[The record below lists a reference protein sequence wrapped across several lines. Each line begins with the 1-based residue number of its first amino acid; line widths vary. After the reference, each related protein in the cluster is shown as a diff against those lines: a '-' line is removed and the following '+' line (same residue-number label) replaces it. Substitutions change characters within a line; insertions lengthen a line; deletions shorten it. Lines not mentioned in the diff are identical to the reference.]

1 MPLGS
6 TLLDPLAFFRNVT
19 ESPPLAL
26 LSGQGEQ
33 ELPEVSRRDL
43 DLLIAEEDEAI
54 LLESRCLWQHRARL
68 ELDGQTPGVGSLGLD
83 NVPISP
89 FPSSEL

>member
-6 TLLDPLAFFRNVT
+6 TLLDPLAFFRNVI
-19 ESPPLAL
+19 EPPPLAL
-26 LSGQGEQ
+26 LSGQGEE

-54 LLESRCLWQHRARL
+54 LLESRCLWQ
-68 ELDGQTPGVGSLGLD
+68 TPGVGSLGLE